1 MYSTYNVMYLLTCR
15 VVRRVDAAM
24 SLSLCDN
31 DFSPC
36 DAAFC
41 SCLVDRDCAAVRF
54 TRAVALALKV
64 DVTERG

>member
-1 MYSTYNVMYLLTCR
+1 MYYTYT

-24 SLSLCDN
+24 FLVSLSLCDN
-31 DFSPC
+31 DFSLC